1 MQDWAP
7 DPTAA
12 VIAHG
17 LLNSMAI
24 ISGAADTLRELG
36 SDLPPDRRDQLLRM
50 IAEQAQ
56 YVSEMLGDLA
66 RGLPVGVLRQLD
78 ALSEGSG
85 RGGGQLP

>member
-12 VIAHG
+12 VMAHG

-24 ISGAADTLRELG
+24 ISGAAGTLREMWA
-36 SDLPPDRRDQLLRM
+36 DLPADRREQLLRM
-50 IAEQAQ
+50 ITEQAE
-56 YVSEMLGDLA
+56 YVSEMLADLA
-66 RGLPVGVLRQLD
+66 RGLPVGVLRELD
-78 ALSEGSG
+78 ALAEGHA

>member
-1 MQDWAP
+1 MEDWAP

-12 VIAHG
+12 VMAHG

-24 ISGAADTLRELG
+24 ISGAADTLRQLWPEL
-36 SDLPPDRRDQLLRM
+36 SDERRDQLLRM
-50 IAEQAQ
+50 VTEQAE
-56 YVSEMLGDLA
+56 YVTEMLGDLA

-78 ALSEGSG
+78 ALAEGHA

>member
-12 VIAHG
+12 VMAHG

-24 ISGAADTLRELG
+24 ISGAAATLREMWA
-36 SDLPPDRRDQLLRM
+36 DLPADRREQLLRM
-50 IAEQAQ
+50 ITEQAE

-78 ALSEGSG
+78 ALTEGHA